1 MTNKKIVVYGASWC
15 GPCQKMKAI
24 LVNAQI
30 EHEFKDIDE
39 DPALREYVKSIQN
52 TIPLVQ
58 IEDPDRDRV
67 VTLGGYD
74 DVTELLKFAL
84 L

>member
-15 GPCQKMKAI
+15 GPCQKMKSI
-24 LVNAQI
+24 LMNASI
-30 EHEFKDIDE
+30 DHEFRDIDE
-39 DPALREYVKSIQN
+39 DPSLRDYVKSIQN

-58 IEDPDRDRV
+58 VEDPDKDRV